1 MTQIIGEVKEDV
13 LHEDASQEDA
23 LQEDLQAIDKVIK
36 TNEDSSTPYFHG
48 NITPVTVR
56 ETSHRDSQGF
66 QEVPSVDSCDN
77 LEV

>member
-1 MTQIIGEVKEDV
+1 MTQIIDEVKEDA
-13 LHEDASQEDA
+13 LQEDASQED
-23 LQEDLQAIDKVIK
+23 LQVIDKVIK
-36 TNEDSSTPYFHG
+36 TDEDSSTPYLHG